1 MRSRSNSGV
10 RLDYYQRV
18 VHRLI
23 MSHQEPVTGL
33 FPASNVN
40 SHAWIRDNVYCILAV
55 WGLSM
60 AYKKIADQ
68 DEDRAK
74 CYELE
79 QSCVK
84 LMRGLLMAMM
94 NQKDKVERFKMTQ
107 NPLDSLHAKYSS
119 TNGQPVVGDAEWG
132 HLQIDAVSLYLL
144 ILAQMTASG
153 LQIVFSLD
161 EVSFIQNLVFYIESA
176 YCIPDYGI
184 WERGDKT
191 NHGEPELNASSI
203 GMAKAALEAMN
214 ELDLF
219 GARGGPASVIHVLAD
234 EAHKCQAVLQSMLP
248 RESNSK
254 ELDSGL
260 LCVIGFP
267 AFAVDDPQLI
277 RNTKDAILQRLQGK
291 YGCKRFLRD
300 GYRTPKEDPS
310 RLYYERWE
318 LRMFENIECEW
329 PLFYCY
335 LILFHAFQNDKMSV
349 KEYADR
355 LEQIMVRG
363 DDGILLIPESYAV
376 PPDAVAQEYKHP
388 GSAPREVVGR
398 CPFLWGQSLFILG
411 RLLQEGFLAVGE
423 LDPLNR
429 RLGAQKKPDVVVQV
443 VIIAEDNEI
452 RDKLAESDLHVQTIA
467 EVAPIEVQPAR
478 VLSHLYTYLG
488 RNRKLGLTGRKSRDV
503 GILSTSKLYSL
514 KDRIFAF
521 TPQHIDYEEYYTTR
535 DPDLLASNF
544 TTNLAFLTN
553 NWRHMLGRP
562 TITLMA
568 THYMLDQDKI
578 PLAMIQT
585 MRKLKSGYINGTRV
599 MLGNLKDFLN
609 TSAITDLSFLGSTED
624 GYPDRL
630 HPDVQTYLDEHLLR
644 SFSHRNM
651 MNLRAGQLRPRQLRR
666 RMSCKGAI
674 KKTRSINVDSDTLGM
689 EGPTPLTERRLSSI
703 IAPPWLQAN
712 KQAHAS
718 TFAITPEEAPSNT
731 TSSDVLI
738 RENIYPID
746 INHSRSSMEKRI
758 QNVPK
763 ILVQRHRTDTNFA
776 DTEVEELIAMLRETE
791 NLEEQGDILQYLVDT
806 QGLDFNTEIDCA
818 LVDEILDSESALK
831 SPLFAKPPL
840 PPTVVIDGSNS
851 NNSSTPNNHANI
863 TINISQSEGMLE
875 EGRVVT
881 VRDLLK
887 GLYEKACQQKLWG
900 LVRHTAGMLGKR
912 VEDLAKAVT
921 DLLVRQKQVT
931 VGMPPNN
938 EYTITAPLPEA
949 DLRQLIHDAYGDD
962 ESTAMLTQELMVYLA
977 MFIRTEPQLFHE
989 MLRLRVGLI
998 IQVMAKELSRTLNC
1012 DGEAASE
1019 HLLNLSPFEMKNLL
1033 YHILSGKEFAVS
1045 SVARGNLS
1053 IVSCKS
1059 SRVSKKS
1066 QIGLGDP
1073 EGEDAIIATIDDRQ
1087 GQWLRRRRLDGALN
1101 RVPRDFYSR
1110 VWSVLEKCQGLAIEG
1125 RILQQSLT
1133 QEMTPGELKFAL
1145 EVETA
1150 LNQIPQPEYR
1160 QLVVEALMVLT
1171 LVTEHNMVPNLG
1183 GIIYV
1188 EHLVHKANQLFLEDQ
1203 RKVQGDATLCCAKS
1217 KDGNQQH
1224 QAASGMLLCG
1234 GAAYICQHL
1243 YDSAPSGSYGTM
1255 TYMARAVALVL
1266 DCVPK
1271 HGEMECAIC

>member
-10 RLDYYQRV
+10 RLDYYQRIV
-18 VHRLI
+18 QRLI
-23 MSHQEPVTGL
+23 MAHQEPVTGL
-33 FPASNVN
+33 FPASPTNQ
-40 SHAWIRDNVYCILAV
+40 HAWIRDNVYCILAV

-84 LMRGLLMAMM
+84 MMRGLLMAML
-94 NQKDKVERFKMTQ
+94 NQKEKVEKFKTTQ
-107 NPLDSLHAKYSS
+107 NPLDSLHAKFSCK
-119 TNGQPVVGDAEWG
+119 NGLTVVGDHEWG
-132 HLQIDAVSLYLL
+132 HLQIDAISLYLL

-153 LQIVFSLD
+153 LQIIFTLD
-161 EVSFIQNLVFYIESA
+161 EVSFVQNLVFYIESA

-260 LCVIGFP
+260 LSVIGFP
-267 AFAVDDPQLI
+267 AFAVDDPHLI
-277 RNTKDAILQRLQGK
+277 KDTKDAIVNRLEGK

-329 PLFYCY
+329 PLFFAY
-335 LILFHAFQNDKMSV
+335 LVLFNLFQNDKNAV
-349 KEYADR
+349 KDYADK
-355 LEQIMVRG
+355 LETILVRG
-363 DDGILLIPESYAV
+363 GDNISLVPESYAV
-376 PPDAVAQEYKHP
+376 KHDNVSAEYSKP
-388 GSAPREVVGR
+388 GSQEREVVGR
-398 CPFLWGQSLFILG
+398 CPFLWGQSLYILG
-411 RLLQEGFLAVGE
+411 KLLQEGFLAVGE

-452 RDKLAESDLHVQTIA
+452 RDKLAEHDLQVQTIA
-467 EVAPIEVQPAR
+467 DVAPIEVQPAR

-521 TPQHIDYEEYYTTR
+521 TPQFVDLTRFYIASDSELLIDILKGEI
-535 DPDLLASNF
+535 NF
-544 TTNLAFLTN
+544 LKSAWQNL
-553 NWRHMLGRP
+553 LGRP
-562 TITLMA
+562 LVTLVLKNF
-568 THYMLDQDKI
+568 HLDDNKI

-599 MLGNLKDFLN
+599 MLGNLGDFLN
-609 TSAITDLSFLGSTED
+609 TSAITDLSFLGSQEE

-630 HPDVQTYLDEHLLR
+630 NSDVQKYLDEHLLR
-644 SFSHRNM
+644 SFSNKSAVNVRTS
-651 MNLRAGQLRPRQLRR
+651 ALRPRQLRR

-674 KKTRSINVDSDTLGM
+674 KKTRSINVDSETLGM
-689 EGPTPLTERRLSSI
+689 EGPTPLMERRLSSVI
-703 IAPPWLQAN
+703 PPPWLQPKLTIPN
-712 KQAHAS
+712 
-718 TFAITPEEAPSNT
+718 TFATTPEEETPSST
-731 TSSDVLI
+731 DEGETLSPSHIVS
-738 RENIYPID
+738 NITNNANKTQLEI
-746 INHSRSSMEKRI
+746 
-758 QNVPK
+758 PK
-763 ILVQRHRTDTNFA
+763 ILIQRHRIETNFA

-806 QGLDFNTEIDCA
+806 QGLDFNTDLA
-818 LVDEILDSESALK
+818 STTNDDENDEN
-831 SPLFAKPPL
+831 
-840 PPTVVIDGSNS
+840 TD
-851 NNSSTPNNHANI
+851 NSSQQN
-863 TINISQSEGMLE
+863 EGMLE

-881 VRDLLK
+881 VRALLK

-931 VGMPPNN
+931 IGMPPNN
-938 EYTITAPLPEA
+938 EFTITAPLPEA
-949 DLRQLIHDAYGDD
+949 ELRQMIHHAYGDD

-998 IQVMAKELSRTLNC
+998 IQVMAKELSRTLNV
-1012 DGEAASE
+1012 DGEQASE

-1033 YHILSGKEFAVS
+1033 YHILSGKEFQIS

-1053 IVSCKS
+1053 IISCKS

-1066 QIGLGDP
+1066 QIGLN
-1073 EGEDAIIATIDDRQ
+1073 EIDINEEIGTVDERQ

-1110 VWSVLEKCQGLAIEG
+1110 VWTVLERCQGLKIEG
-1125 RILQQSLT
+1125 RILPQSLT

-1171 LVTEHNMVPNLG
+1171 LVTEHNMVPSLG
-1183 GIIYV
+1183 GIICV
-1188 EHLVHKANQLFLEDQ
+1188 EHLVHRANQLFLEDQ
-1203 RKVQGDATLCCAKS
+1203 RKCNGDAKLCCAKNDG
-1217 KDGNQQH
+1217 KDTTS
-1224 QAASGMLLCG
+1224 SGMLLCG

-1271 HGEMECAIC
+1271 HGEMDCTIC

>member
-10 RLDYYQRV
+10 RLDYYQRI

-23 MSHQEPVTGL
+23 LAHQEPVTGL

-107 NPLDSLHAKYSS
+107 SPFDSLHAKYSS
-119 TNGQPVVGDAEWG
+119 KNGLPVVGDNEWG

-176 YCIPDYGI
+176 YSIPDYGI

-267 AFAVDDPQLI
+267 AFAVDDAQLI
-277 RNTKDAILQRLQGK
+277 HNTRDAILSRLQGK

-335 LILFHAFQNDKMSV
+335 LILFHAFQNDKV
-349 KEYADR
+349 LVQEYANR
-355 LEQIMVRG
+355 LEKIMVRSE
-363 DDGILLIPESYAV
+363 DGTLLIPESYAV
-376 PPDAVAQEYKHP
+376 PQDLVGFEYQKP
-388 GSAPREVVGR
+388 GSQERVVVGR

-452 RDKLAESDLHVQTIA
+452 RDKLAEHDLHVQTIA
-467 EVAPIEVQPAR
+467 DVAPIEVQPAR

-488 RNRKLGLTGRKSRDV
+488 RNRKLGLSGRKSRDV

-544 TTNLAFLTN
+544 TTNLGFLTN

-644 SFSHRNM
+644 SFSNRST
-651 MNLRAGQLRPRQLRR
+651 MNLRGGQLRPRHLRR

-674 KKTRSINVDSDTLGM
+674 KKTRSINVDSDNLGM

-703 IAPPWLQAN
+703 VPPPWLQPN
-712 KQAHAS
+712 KQGHVS
-718 TFAITPEEAPSNT
+718 TFATTPEEGPS
-731 TSSDVLI
+731 SPPQLGGDLGL
-738 RENIYPID
+738 RENIYPMD
-746 INHSRSSMEKRI
+746 PQHSRSAIDRRSEFVRQQEK
-758 QNVPK
+758 V
-763 ILVQRHRTDTNFA
+763 D
-776 DTEVEELIAMLRETE
+776 ELIAMLRETE

-806 QGLDFNTEIDCA
+806 QGLDFNT
-818 LVDEILDSESALK
+818 
-831 SPLFAKPPL
+831 
-840 PPTVVIDGSNS
+840 
-851 NNSSTPNNHANI
+851 
-863 TINISQSEGMLE
+863 GMLE

-881 VRDLLK
+881 IRDLLK
-887 GLYEKACQQKLWG
+887 GLYEKACQEKLWG

-912 VEDLAKAVT
+912 VEDLGKAVT

-938 EYTITAPLPEA
+938 EHTITAPLPEVE
-949 DLRQLIHDAYGDD
+949 LRQLIHDAYGDD

-1073 EGEDAIIATIDDRQ
+1073 EGEDALTATIDDRQ

-1110 VWSVLEKCQGLAIEG
+1110 VWTVLEKCQGLAIEG
-1125 RILQQSLT
+1125 RVLQQSLT

-1171 LVTEHNMVPNLG
+1171 LVTEHNMVPSLG
-1183 GIIYV
+1183 DIICV

-1203 RKVQGDATLCCAKS
+1203 RKVQGDATLCCAKL
-1217 KDGNQQH
+1217 KDGKEQQ

-1255 TYMARAVALVL
+1255 TYLSRAVALVL

-1271 HGEMECAIC
+1271 HGEMECAIS

>member
-10 RLDYYQRV
+10 RLDYYQRI

-94 NQKDKVERFKMTQ
+94 NQKDKVEKFKITQ

-119 TNGQPVVGDAEWG
+119 SNGQPVVGDGEWG

-267 AFAVDDPQLI
+267 AFAVDDPHLI

-335 LILFHAFQNDKMSV
+335 LILFHAFQNDKLAV

-355 LEQIMVRG
+355 LEKIMVRG
-363 DDGILLIPESYAV
+363 DDGILLVPESYAV
-376 PPDAVAQEYKHP
+376 PPDAVSQEYRSP

-521 TPQHIDYEEYYTTR
+521 TPQFVDLSRFYVASDNELMIDILKGEINFLKSAW
-535 DPDLLASNF
+535 DL
-544 TTNLAFLTN
+544 
-553 NWRHMLGRP
+553 LGRP
-562 TITLMA
+562 LVTLVLKKI
-568 THYMLDQDKI
+568 HLDQDKI

-630 HPDVQTYLDEHLLR
+630 HPDVQAYLDEHLLR
-644 SFSHRNM
+644 SFSHRSM
-651 MNLRAGQLRPRQLRR
+651 MNLRGGHLRPRPLRR

-689 EGPTPLTERRLSSI
+689 EGPTPLTERRLSSV

-712 KQAHAS
+712 KQDHHNV
-718 TFAITPEEAPSNT
+718 FAITPEEGSNNHST
-731 TSSDVLI
+731 SDVLI

-746 INHSRSSMEKRI
+746 INHSRQSLEKRSEFGRHSEL
-758 QNVPK
+758 QNIPK
-763 ILVQRHRTDTNFA
+763 ILVQRHRPETNFA

-806 QGLDFNTEIDCA
+806 QGLDFNT
-818 LVDEILDSESALK
+818 
-831 SPLFAKPPL
+831 
-840 PPTVVIDGSNS
+840 
-851 NNSSTPNNHANI
+851 
-863 TINISQSEGMLE
+863 GMLE

-1110 VWSVLEKCQGLAIEG
+1110 VWTVLEKCQGLAIEG

-1171 LVTEHNMVPNLG
+1171 LVTEHNLVPNLG
-1183 GIIYV
+1183 NVIYV

-1217 KDGNQQH
+1217 KDGKEQH

-1243 YDSAPSGSYGTM
+1243 YDSAPSGSFGTM

-1271 HGEMECAIC
+1271 HGEMECAIS

>member
-1 MRSRSNSGV
+1 
-10 RLDYYQRV
+10 
-18 VHRLI
+18 
-23 MSHQEPVTGL
+23 
-33 FPASNVN
+33 
-40 SHAWIRDNVYCILAV
+40 
-55 WGLSM
+55 
-60 AYKKIADQ
+60 
-68 DEDRAK
+68 
-74 CYELE
+74 
-79 QSCVK
+79 
-84 LMRGLLMAMM
+84 
-94 NQKDKVERFKMTQ
+94 
-107 NPLDSLHAKYSS
+107 
-119 TNGQPVVGDAEWG
+119 
-132 HLQIDAVSLYLL
+132 
-144 ILAQMTASG
+144 
-153 LQIVFSLD
+153 
-161 EVSFIQNLVFYIESA
+161 
-176 YCIPDYGI
+176 
-184 WERGDKT
+184 
-191 NHGEPELNASSI
+191 
-203 GMAKAALEAMN
+203 
-214 ELDLF
+214 
-219 GARGGPASVIHVLAD
+219 
-234 EAHKCQAVLQSMLP
+234 
-248 RESNSK
+248 
-254 ELDSGL
+254 
-260 LCVIGFP
+260 
-267 AFAVDDPQLI
+267 
-277 RNTKDAILQRLQGK
+277 
-291 YGCKRFLRD
+291 
-300 GYRTPKEDPS
+300 
-310 RLYYERWE
+310 
-318 LRMFENIECEW
+318 
-329 PLFYCY
+329 
-335 LILFHAFQNDKMSV
+335 
-349 KEYADR
+349 
-355 LEQIMVRG
+355 
-363 DDGILLIPESYAV
+363 
-376 PPDAVAQEYKHP
+376 
-388 GSAPREVVGR
+388 
-398 CPFLWGQSLFILG
+398 
-411 RLLQEGFLAVGE
+411 
-423 LDPLNR
+423 
-429 RLGAQKKPDVVVQV
+429 
-443 VIIAEDNEI
+443 
-452 RDKLAESDLHVQTIA
+452 
-467 EVAPIEVQPAR
+467 
-478 VLSHLYTYLG
+478 
-488 RNRKLGLTGRKSRDV
+488 
-503 GILSTSKLYSL
+503 
-514 KDRIFAF
+514 
-521 TPQHIDYEEYYTTR
+521 
-535 DPDLLASNF
+535 
-544 TTNLAFLTN
+544 
-553 NWRHMLGRP
+553 MLGRP

-599 MLGNLKDFLN
+599 MLGSLKDFLN

-644 SFSHRNM
+644 SFSNRSTM
-651 MNLRAGQLRPRQLRR
+651 SLRGGQLRPRTLRR

-674 KKTRSINVDSDTLGM
+674 KKTRSINVDSDNLGM
-689 EGPTPLTERRLSSI
+689 EGPSPLTERRLSSI
-703 IAPPWLQAN
+703 VPPPWLQAN
-712 KQAHAS
+712 KQSHVS
-718 TFAITPEEAPSNT
+718 VFATTPEEGPA
-731 TSSDVLI
+731 SSPLQHLGNELSV
-738 RENIYPID
+738 RENIYPVD
-746 INHSRSSMEKRI
+746 PHHSRSAIDRRSEFVRQQEI
-758 QNVPK
+758 TVPK
-763 ILVQRHRTDTNFA
+763 ILIQRHRAETNFA
-776 DTEVEELIAMLRETE
+776 ETEVEELIAMLRETE

-806 QGLDFNTEIDCA
+806 QGLDFNTAGLGFKNKSDDNATASANNAAAELEQA
-818 LVDEILDSESALK
+818 FVDEVVLELAGGGAAAGAGGSGGSGSKK
-831 SPLFAKPPL
+831 SPTMAL
-840 PPTVVIDGSNS
+840 PTVIIE
-851 NNSSTPNNHANI
+851 A
-863 TINISQSEGMLE
+863 

-938 EYTITAPLPEA
+938 EHTITAPLPEVE
-949 DLRQLIHDAYGDD
+949 LRQLIHDAYGDD

-1073 EGEDAIIATIDDRQ
+1073 EGEDALVATIDDRQ

-1110 VWSVLEKCQGLAIEG
+1110 VWTVLEKCQGLAIEG
-1125 RILQQSLT
+1125 RVLQQSLT

-1171 LVTEHNMVPNLG
+1171 LVTEHNMVPTLG

-1203 RKVQGDATLCCAKS
+1203 RKVQGDATLCCAKI
-1217 KDGNQQH
+1217 KDGKEQQ

-1255 TYMARAVALVL
+1255 TYMSRAVALVL

-1271 HGEMECAIC
+1271 HGEMECAIS

>member
-18 VHRLI
+18 VQRLI
-23 MSHQEPVTGL
+23 MNHQQPVTGL
-33 FPASNVN
+33 FPASQENH
-40 SHAWIRDNVYCILAV
+40 HAWIRDNVYCILAV

-74 CYELE
+74 AYELE

-84 LMRGLLMAMM
+84 LMRGLLMSMM
-94 NQKDKVERFKMTQ
+94 QQKEKVERFKSTQ
-107 NPLDSLHAKYSS
+107 HPLDSLHAKYSS
-119 TNGQPVVGDAEWG
+119 KNGQIVVRDDEWG
-132 HLQIDAVSLYLL
+132 HLQIDAISLYLL

-161 EVSFIQNLVFYIESA
+161 EVAFIQNLIFYIESA

-191 NHGEPELNASSI
+191 NHGQPELNASSI

-260 LCVIGFP
+260 LSIIGFP
-267 AFAVDDPQLI
+267 AFAVDDQQLI
-277 RNTKDAILQRLQGK
+277 DITRGAVVTKLQGK

-300 GYRTPKEDPS
+300 GYKTPREDSS

-329 PLFYCY
+329 PLFFCY
-335 LILFHAFQNDKMSV
+335 MILYFTFKGDKDNV
-349 KEYADR
+349 KAYFEK
-355 LEQIMVRG
+355 LEEVMIKTPEGMK
-363 DDGILLIPESYAV
+363 LIPELYAV
-376 PPDAVAQEYKHP
+376 PHHLHIP
-388 GSAPREVVGR
+388 GSQPRDPVGR
-398 CPFLWGQSLFILG
+398 CPFLWGQSLYILG
-411 RLLQEGFLAVGE
+411 KLVDEGFLAVGE

-443 VIIAEDNEI
+443 VIIADDNEI
-452 RDKLAESDLHVQTIA
+452 RDKLAEHGFHVQTIA

-488 RNRKLGLTGRKSRDV
+488 RNKKLGLSGRKSRDV

-521 TPQHIDYEEYYTTR
+521 TPQFTDLTRFYIASDNELLIDILKGEI
-535 DPDLLASNF
+535 NF
-544 TTNLAFLTN
+544 LKSAWQNL
-553 NWRHMLGRP
+553 LGRP
-562 TITLMA
+562 LVTMVLKED
-568 THYMLDQDKI
+568 HLDQGRL
-578 PLAMIQT
+578 PLAMVQT
-585 MRKLKSGYINGTRV
+585 MKKLKSGYINGTRV
-599 MLGNLKDFLN
+599 ILGNLGDFLN
-609 TSAITDLSFLGSTED
+609 TSAITDLSFLGSQED
-624 GYPDRL
+624 GYPDKL
-630 HPDVQTYLDEHLLR
+630 NPEVQSYLDEHLLR
-644 SFSHRNM
+644 SFSTRHVFV
-651 MNLRAGQLRPRQLRR
+651 RATYNRTNRSLRR
-666 RMSCKGAI
+666 RMSVKGTI
-674 KKTRSINVDSDTLGM
+674 KKKISINVDSEHLGM
-689 EGPTPLTERRLSSI
+689 EGERRMSVVEIPTDFLPEGHHKLKVPDGPPESKISI
-703 IAPPWLQAN
+703 TDNEIPRIHI
-712 KQAHAS
+712 HA
-718 TFAITPEEAPSNT
+718 T
-731 TSSDVLI
+731 
-738 RENIYPID
+738 
-746 INHSRSSMEKRI
+746 
-758 QNVPK
+758 
-763 ILVQRHRTDTNFA
+763 RHRPTTDQNFEE
-776 DTEVEELIAMLRETE
+776 TEVEELIAMLRETE

-806 QGLDFNTEIDCA
+806 QGLDFNT
-818 LVDEILDSESALK
+818 
-831 SPLFAKPPL
+831 
-840 PPTVVIDGSNS
+840 
-851 NNSSTPNNHANI
+851 
-863 TINISQSEGMLE
+863 GMLDD
-875 EGRVVT
+875 GNVVT
-881 VRDLLK
+881 VRTLLK
-887 GLYEKACQQKLWG
+887 ALYEKACQQKLWG

-949 DLRQLIHDAYGDD
+949 DLRQLIHEAYGDD
-962 ESTAMLTQELMVYLA
+962 ESTAMLTQELLVYLA

-998 IQVMAKELSRTLNC
+998 IQVMAKELSRTLAC
-1012 DGEAASE
+1012 DGEQASE
-1019 HLLNLSPFEMKNLL
+1019 YLLNLSPFEMKNLL
-1033 YHILSGKEFAVS
+1033 HHIMSGKEFAVS
-1045 SVARGNLS
+1045 SIAKGNFS
-1053 IVSCKS
+1053 IISSKS

-1066 QIGLGDP
+1066 QIGIGDVEEEKGP
-1073 EGEDAIIATIDDRQ
+1073 HGDDKQ

-1101 RVPRDFYSR
+1101 RVPRDFYPR
-1110 VWSVLEKCQGLAIEG
+1110 VWTVLEKCQGLAIEG
-1125 RILQQSLT
+1125 RVLPQSLT
-1133 QEMTPGELKFAL
+1133 QEMTSNELKFAL

-1150 LNQIPQPEYR
+1150 LNTIPQPEYR

-1171 LVTEHNMVPNLG
+1171 LVTEHNMASNLG
-1183 GIIYV
+1183 DIICV

-1203 RKVQGDATLCCAKS
+1203 KKVDGDAALCCAKEN
-1217 KDGNQQH
+1217 KETTTQ
-1224 QAASGMLLCG
+1224 GMLLCG
-1234 GAAYICQHL
+1234 GAAYICQHF

-1255 TYMARAVALVL
+1255 TYIAKAVACVL
-1266 DCVPK
+1266 DCMPK
-1271 HGEMECAIC
+1271 HGEAECNVS

>member
-10 RLDYYQRV
+10 RLDYYQRI

-23 MSHQEPVTGL
+23 LAHQEPVTGL

-94 NQKDKVERFKMTQ
+94 NQKDKVEKFKMTQ
-107 NPLDSLHAKYSS
+107 SPYDSLHAKYSS
-119 TNGQPVVGDAEWG
+119 KNGLPVVGDNEWG

-176 YCIPDYGI
+176 YSIPDYGI

-267 AFAVDDPQLI
+267 AFAVDDAQLI
-277 RNTKDAILQRLQGK
+277 HNTKDAILSRLQGK

-335 LILFHAFQNDKMSV
+335 LILFHAFQNDKRSV
-349 KEYADR
+349 EEYASR
-355 LEQIMVRG
+355 LEKIMVRSE
-363 DDGILLIPESYAV
+363 DGILLVPESYAV
-376 PPDAVAQEYKHP
+376 PQDLVGFEYQKP
-388 GSAPREVVGR
+388 GSQVREVVGR

-452 RDKLAESDLHVQTIA
+452 RDKLAEHDLHVQTIA

-488 RNRKLGLTGRKSRDV
+488 RNRKLGLSGRKSRDV

-521 TPQHIDYEEYYTTR
+521 TPQFADLSRFYIASDNELMIDILKGEINFLKSAW
-535 DPDLLASNF
+535 DL
-544 TTNLAFLTN
+544 
-553 NWRHMLGRP
+553 LGRP
-562 TITLMA
+562 LVTLVLKRI
-568 THYMLDQDKI
+568 HLDQDKI

-599 MLGNLKDFLN
+599 MLGSLKDFLN

-644 SFSHRNM
+644 SFSNRSTM
-651 MNLRAGQLRPRQLRR
+651 SLRGGQLRPRTLRR

-674 KKTRSINVDSDTLGM
+674 KKTRSINVDSDNLGM
-689 EGPTPLTERRLSSI
+689 EGPSPLTERRLSSI
-703 IAPPWLQAN
+703 VPPPWLQAN
-712 KQAHAS
+712 KQSHVS
-718 TFAITPEEAPSNT
+718 VFATTPEEGPANSPLHLGNELS
-731 TSSDVLI
+731 I
-738 RENIYPID
+738 RENIYPVD
-746 INHSRSSMEKRI
+746 PQHHSRSAIDRRSEFVRQQEM
-758 QNVPK
+758 PK
-763 ILVQRHRTDTNFA
+763 ILIQRHRAETNFA

-806 QGLDFNTEIDCA
+806 QGLDFNT
-818 LVDEILDSESALK
+818 
-831 SPLFAKPPL
+831 
-840 PPTVVIDGSNS
+840 
-851 NNSSTPNNHANI
+851 
-863 TINISQSEGMLE
+863 GMLE

-938 EYTITAPLPEA
+938 EHTITAPLPEVE
-949 DLRQLIHDAYGDD
+949 LRQLIHDAYGDD

-1073 EGEDAIIATIDDRQ
+1073 EGEDALIATIDDRQ

-1110 VWSVLEKCQGLAIEG
+1110 VWTVLEKCQGLAIEG
-1125 RILQQSLT
+1125 RVLQQSLT

-1171 LVTEHNMVPNLG
+1171 LVTEHNMVPTLG

-1203 RKVQGDATLCCAKS
+1203 RKVQGDATLCCAKI
-1217 KDGNQQH
+1217 KDGKEQQ

-1255 TYMARAVALVL
+1255 TYMSRAVALVL

-1271 HGEMECAIC
+1271 HGEMECAIS